1 MCGGSVDVEERSE
14 KCRTWSGSRE
24 EVWRKLQQIRV
35 ESKRKC
41 ERLDSMFLDKDI
53 L

>member
-1 MCGGSVDVEERSE
+1 MCGGSVDVDERSE
-14 KCRTWSGSRE
+14 KCRTSSGCRE
-24 EVWRKLQQIRV
+24 DVWWKLQKIRV

-41 ERLDSMFLDKDI
+41 ERLDIVFLDKDI